1 MSKQEKGH
9 HKRMK
14 LPRSFGGYVYI
25 MPWLIGTL
33 AFFAYP
39 LYKTIAISLSR
50 ITEIVG
56 MKLEF
61 IGLENYVKI
70 FSSNATFIPN
80 FIGTVKDTFIDIPL
94 ILVFAL
100 FVSILA
106 NKDIKMKGFF
116 RGIFILPFLL
126 GTGVVFANVV
136 GINVADGVT
145 SVSNGIL
152 IPEPVLVY
160 LGAKFSEFIQMF
172 LDKITIII
180 LKSPIQ
186 IIVFLGALQTIPA
199 ASYESAK
206 CDGATEW
213 EMFWKITLPSII
225 PQILFNTVFTMVET
239 FTDTS
244 NPVISSIMDAWF
256 GNWTSNMNY
265 GFTRDYA
272 YIAAM
277 GWVYLLFI
285 VIMVCLVFLVFR
297 RTNRD
302 RDIM

>member
-1 MSKQEKGH
+1 
-9 HKRMK
+9 
-14 LPRSFGGYVYI
+14 LPRSFQGYVYI
-25 MPWLIGTL
+25 LPWLIGTL
-33 AFFAYP
+33 LFFAYP
-39 LYKTIAISLSR
+39 VYKTLALSFGR
-50 ITEIVG
+50 ITEFVG
-56 MKLEF
+56 LKTTF
-61 IGLENYVKI
+61 VGFENYIKI
-70 FSSNATFIPN
+70 FTQDVNFIPS
-80 FIGTVKDTFIDIPL
+80 FIATVKDTLINIPL

-106 NKDIKMKGFF
+106 NKNIKMKGFF
-116 RGIFILPFLL
+116 RGIFVLPFLL

-136 GINVADGVT
+136 GINVDAGVT
-145 SVSNGIL
+145 TISNGIL

-160 LGAKFSEFIQMF
+160 LGSSFSNIVQSF

-199 ASYESAK
+199 ASYESAR

-213 EMFWKITLPSII
+213 EMFWKITLPSIV
-225 PQILFNTVFTMVET
+225 PQVLFNTVFTMVET
-239 FTDTS
+239 FTDT
-244 NPVISSIMDAWF
+244 NNAVINSIMNAWF

-272 YIAAM
+272 FITAM
-277 GWVYLLFI
+277 GWVYLMFI
-285 VIMVCLVFLVFR
+285 VLMVCIVFLIFR
-297 RTNRD
+297 RASRN